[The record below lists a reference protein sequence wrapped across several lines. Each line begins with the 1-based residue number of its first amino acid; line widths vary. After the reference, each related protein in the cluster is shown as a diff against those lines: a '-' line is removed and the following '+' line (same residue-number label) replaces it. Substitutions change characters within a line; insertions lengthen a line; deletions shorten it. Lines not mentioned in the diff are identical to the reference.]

1 MRSTTGL
8 SAGLVGLLALAAAA
22 SPRRALNPRAEEVK
36 HTESR
41 KTKNRKNAN
50 GNSVVNLLE

>member
-1 MRSTTGL
+1 MSSTTGL

-36 HTESR
+36 HIESR
-41 KTKNRKNAN
+41 KTEQKKCKWEFSGQSA
-50 GNSVVNLLE
+50 